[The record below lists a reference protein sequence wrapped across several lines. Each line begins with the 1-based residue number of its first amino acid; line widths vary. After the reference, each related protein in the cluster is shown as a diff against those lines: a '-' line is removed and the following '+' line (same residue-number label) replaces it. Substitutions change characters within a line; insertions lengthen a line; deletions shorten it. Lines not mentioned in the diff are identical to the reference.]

1 MSEFDFGVW
10 KQLNNLQE
18 SGSFI
23 SEEDFEDFKEYLYSP
38 SKILM
43 EMANAV
49 GNNVKREKNL
59 PFSFFFSSKKAVR
72 GTHGIRVKVLWNP
85 SKAPADADG
94 FLELHGDYEYIP
106 GSHKYEPNAKELS
119 FARKFFK
126 KYKVLFSAVWEDVL
140 YDPSQL
146 VMYFYGKISWK
157 ELMKQFD
164 TGNSDCNFYIQT
176 TDNIKELEQLVR
188 EENMFNMND

>member
-23 SEEDFEDFKEYLYSP
+23 SEEDFEDFKEYLYNP

-49 GNNVKREKNL
+49 GNNVRREKNL

-72 GTHGIRVKVLWNP
+72 GAHGIRVKILWNP

-119 FARKFFK
+119 IARKFFK

-164 TGNSDCNFYIQT
+164 TGKSDWNFYISTAENLQ
-176 TDNIKELEQLVR
+176 ELEGMVK

>member
-1 MSEFDFGVW
+1 MSEFAFGVW

-23 SEEDFEDFKEYLYSP
+23 NEEDFEDFKEYLYSP

-49 GNNVKREKNL
+49 GNNVRREKNL

-72 GTHGIRVKVLWNP
+72 GIHGIRVKILWNP

-94 FLELHGDYEYIP
+94 FLELHGDYAYIP

-119 FARKFFK
+119 IARKFFK

-157 ELMKQFD
+157 ELLEQFD
-164 TGNSDCNFYIQT
+164 TGKSDWNFYISTAENLQ
-176 TDNIKELEQLVR
+176 ELEGMVR

>member
-1 MSEFDFGVW
+1 MSEFDFNIW

-23 SEEDFEDFKEYLYSP
+23 DEEDFEDFKEYLYSP
-38 SKILM
+38 SKVLM

-49 GNNVKREKNL
+49 GNNVRREKNL

-72 GTHGIRVKVLWNP
+72 GTHGIRVKILWNP
-85 SKAPADADG
+85 AKAPADADG
-94 FLELHGDYEYIP
+94 FLELHGDFEYIP

-119 FARKFFK
+119 IARRFFK
-126 KYKVLFSAVWEDVL
+126 KYKVLFSAVWEDVI

-164 TGNSDCNFYIQT
+164 TGNSDWNFYIQT

>member
-1 MSEFDFGVW
+1 MSEFDFVVW

-23 SEEDFEDFKEYLYSP
+23 NEEDFEDFKEYLYSP

-49 GNNVKREKNL
+49 GNNVRREKNL

-72 GTHGIRVKVLWNP
+72 GIHGIRVKILWNP

-94 FLELHGDYEYIP
+94 FLELHGDYAYIP

-119 FARKFFK
+119 IARKFFK

-164 TGNSDCNFYIQT
+164 TGNSDWNFYISTAENLQ
-176 TDNIKELEQLVR
+176 ELEGMVR

>member
-1 MSEFDFGVW
+1 MSEFDLSIW
-10 KQLNNLQE
+10 KQLNNLRE
-18 SGSFI
+18 IGSFVD
-23 SEEDFEDFKEYLYSP
+23 EEDFEDFKEYLYSP

-49 GNNVKREKNL
+49 GNNVRIEKNL

-72 GTHGIRVKVLWNP
+72 GTHGIRVKILWNP
-85 SKAPADADG
+85 AKAPADADG

-119 FARKFFK
+119 IARKFFK
-126 KYKVLFSAVWEDVL
+126 KHKVLFSAVWEDVI

-164 TGNSDCNFYIQT
+164 TGNSDWNFYIQT
-176 TDNIKELEQLVR
+176 TDNVKELEQLVR
-188 EENMFNMND
+188 EENIFNMND

>member
-1 MSEFDFGVW
+1 MSEFDLSIW
-10 KQLNNLQE
+10 KQLNNLRE
-18 SGSFI
+18 IGSFVD
-23 SEEDFEDFKEYLYSP
+23 EEDFEDFKEYLYSP

-72 GTHGIRVKVLWNP
+72 GAHGIRVKILWNP

-119 FARKFFK
+119 IARKFFK

-164 TGNSDCNFYIQT
+164 TGNSDWNFYIQT

>member
-23 SEEDFEDFKEYLYSP
+23 NEEDFEDFKEYLYSP

-49 GNNVKREKNL
+49 GNNVRREKNL
-59 PFSFFFSSKKAVR
+59 PFSFFFSSKKAVK
-72 GTHGIRVKVLWNP
+72 GTHGIRVKILWNP
-85 SKAPADADG
+85 SKALADADG
-94 FLELHGDYEYIP
+94 FLELHGDYAYIP

-119 FARKFFK
+119 IARKFFK

-164 TGNSDCNFYIQT
+164 TGKSDWNFYIST
-176 TDNIKELEQLVR
+176 TENLQELEGMVR

>member
-1 MSEFDFGVW
+1 MSEFDLSIW
-10 KQLNNLQE
+10 KQLNNLRE
-18 SGSFI
+18 IGSFVD
-23 SEEDFEDFKEYLYSP
+23 EEDFEDFKEYLYSP

-72 GTHGIRVKVLWNP
+72 GTHGIRVKILWNP
-85 SKAPADADG
+85 AKAPADADG

-119 FARKFFK
+119 IARKFFK

-157 ELMKQFD
+157 ELMEQFD
-164 TGNSDCNFYIQT
+164 TGNSDWNFYIQT
-176 TDNIKELEQLVR
+176 TNNIKELEQLLR

>member
-23 SEEDFEDFKEYLYSP
+23 NEEDFEDFKEYLYSP

-49 GNNVKREKNL
+49 GNIVRREKNL

-72 GTHGIRVKVLWNP
+72 GIHGIRVKILWNP

-94 FLELHGDYEYIP
+94 FLELHGDYAYIP

-119 FARKFFK
+119 IARKFFK

-146 VMYFYGKISWK
+146 VMFFYGKISWK
-157 ELMKQFD
+157 ELLEQFD
-164 TGNSDCNFYIQT
+164 TGKSDWNFYISTAENLQ
-176 TDNIKELEQLVR
+176 ELEGVVR

>member
-1 MSEFDFGVW
+1 MSEFDFVVW

-23 SEEDFEDFKEYLYSP
+23 NEEDFEDFKEYLYSP

-43 EMANAV
+43 EMANAI
-49 GNNVKREKNL
+49 GNNVRREKNL

-72 GTHGIRVKVLWNP
+72 GTHGIRVKILWNP

-94 FLELHGDYEYIP
+94 FLELHGDYAYIP

-119 FARKFFK
+119 IARKFFK

-164 TGNSDCNFYIQT
+164 TGNSDWNFYIQT

>member
-1 MSEFDFGVW
+1 MSEFDFNIW

-23 SEEDFEDFKEYLYSP
+23 DEEDFEDFKEYLYSP
-38 SKILM
+38 SKVLM
-43 EMANAV
+43 EMANAI
-49 GNNVKREKNL
+49 GNNVRREKNL

-72 GTHGIRVKVLWNP
+72 GTHGIRVKILWNP
-85 SKAPADADG
+85 AKAPADADG
-94 FLELHGDYEYIP
+94 FLELHGDFEYIP

-119 FARKFFK
+119 IARRFFK
-126 KYKVLFSAVWEDVL
+126 KYKVLFSAVWEDVI

-164 TGNSDCNFYIQT
+164 TGNSDWNFYIQT

>member
-1 MSEFDFGVW
+1 MNEFDFNIW

-23 SEEDFEDFKEYLYSP
+23 DEEDFEDFKEYLYSP

-72 GTHGIRVKVLWNP
+72 GTHGIRVKILWNP
-85 SKAPADADG
+85 AKAPADADG
-94 FLELHGDYEYIP
+94 FLELHGDFEYIP

-119 FARKFFK
+119 IARRFFK
-126 KYKVLFSAVWEDVL
+126 KYKVLFSAVWEDVI

-164 TGNSDCNFYIQT
+164 TGNSDWNFYIQT